1 MCSAPDRRR
10 PIVAQSLQ
18 LHCSSPESLTPL
30 AQVLADVVKAGDV
43 VLLYGPL
50 GAGKTTFTQALARAL
65 EVGDEQYVSSP
76 SFALLH
82 EYQGRLPVAHMDL
95 YRLADEEDVE
105 AAGLLEYMGHAGV
118 CIVEWPERL
127 GGLVP
132 ESRLEILLEPVDL
145 SSRRLF
151 LTAHG
156 EDWQQRLAMIS
167 TQLTA
172 LHPQA
177 LG

>member
-1 MCSAPDRRR
+1 M
-10 PIVAQSLQ
+10 AQSLQ
-18 LHCSSPESLTPL
+18 LHCSSPEALAPL
-30 AQVLADVVKAGDV
+30 AQVLAELVKEGDV

-95 YRLADEEDVE
+95 YRLADEEDIE

-127 GGLVP
+127 GGLIP
-132 ESRLEILLEPVDL
+132 ENRLEIVLDPVDL
-145 SSRRLF
+145 NTRELL

-156 EDWQQRLAMIS
+156 EEWQRRLAMIS
-167 TQLTA
+167 ARITK